1 MTAELLKAYGIF
13 GLGFAAQALFGLR
26 VLVQWRTSE
35 RAKEVASPATFWNL
49 SLAASALF
57 LLYGLL
63 RLDIVIILG
72 QTIGYFIYI
81 RNLQLKNYWNRYSAF
96 WRLTILALPVFSIA
110 WTLMTAPGDAG
121 FHNAFL
127 QEYNVFL
134 WAGLVGQLLLN
145 ARFVVQL
152 YFSERQKTSVLPA
165 AFWWISLAG
174 ALLVV
179 VYAVYRFDPVL
190 LLAQGISIVPYT
202 RNLILSKRMITDVR
216 E

>member
-35 RAKEVASPATFWNL
+35 RAKQVASPATFWNL

-57 LLYGLL
+57 LLYGML

-81 RNLQLKNYWNRYSAF
+81 RNLQLKNYWSKYSAF
-96 WRLTILALPVFSIA
+96 WKFTILALPVASIA
-110 WTLMTAPGDAG
+110 WTLVMARAHVSFD
-121 FHNAFL
+121 HAFL
-127 QEYNVFL
+127 QEQNAFL

-165 AFWWISLAG
+165 SFWWISLAG

-190 LLAQGISIVPYT
+190 LVAQGISIVPYT
-202 RNLILSKRMITDVR
+202 RNLILSKKIVADTR

>member
-1 MTAELLKAYGIF
+1 MTADLLKSYGIF

-35 RAKEVASPATFWNL
+35 RARQVASPALFWNL
-49 SLAASALF
+49 SLTASALF

-63 RLDIVIILG
+63 RLDVVIILG

-81 RNLQLKNYWNRYSAF
+81 RNLQLKNYWIMYPVI
-96 WRLTILALPVFSIA
+96 LKLALLVFPVVAIA
-110 WTLMTAPGDAG
+110 WTLVIAPDSVSLHDN
-121 FHNAFL
+121 FWQNRNA
-127 QEYNVFL
+127 FL
-134 WAGLVGQLLLN
+134 WAGIIGQLLLN

-152 YFSERQKTSVLPA
+152 YISEKQKTSVLPA

-174 ALLVV
+174 ALLVIA
-179 VYAVYRFDPVL
+179 YAVYKLDPVL
-190 LLAQGISIVPYT
+190 LLAQGISIIPYT
-202 RNLILSKRMITDVR
+202 RNIILSKKATEDAA